1 MVMGPRL
8 RRGLWVGVALG
19 VISAAASLV
28 VWVWLVSDPDR
39 WFRRARADLLA
50 GHPGRASAALER
62 LERLRAPT
70 PFDRL
75 LRAEVDEAL
84 RRPDDALAELAAI
97 GDAHPL
103 APVARLLSGQ
113 IEMKRGR
120 LRPAEA
126 AFLAAAALEP
136 NSVKPHRELVYLY
149 NLQHR
154 QADLDAQLHALSELG
169 TLEYGYLVHW
179 TKTRNVVWN
188 PARDCEDLARFLEAD
203 PGDRR
208 SRLALAEGLRQMNRL
223 DEAAGV
229 LAPLPDSDSEARVLR
244 AMLAL
249 DRGDLEAL
257 DRLLAASPDDDPNLA
272 RVRGQLAL
280 KRGDA
285 SAAVRYFR
293 LAHAADPSDRVALF
307 GLGSA
312 LARSADPAAAEP
324 YLAAARRHDA
334 VTPLITRASTDLG
347 AKDPELPARLG
358 AACEAA
364 GRLYEARAW
373 YKMAIARDPLDRG
386 SQQAVFRLGREIAE
400 RAADRAVTG
409 PPPRNSAVP
418 QGPKG

>member
-1 MVMGPRL
+1 
-8 RRGLWVGVALG
+8 
-19 VISAAASLV
+19 
-28 VWVWLVSDPDR
+28 
-39 WFRRARADLLA
+39 
-50 GHPGRASAALER
+50 
-62 LERLRAPT
+62 
-70 PFDRL
+70 
-75 LRAEVDEAL
+75 
-84 RRPDDALAELAAI
+84 
-97 GDAHPL
+97 
-103 APVARLLSGQ
+103 
-113 IEMKRGR
+113 MKRGR

-293 LAHAADPSDRVALF
+293 VAHAADPSDRVALF

-312 LARSADPAAAEP
+312 LARSGDPAAAEP

-373 YKMAIARDPLDRG
+373 YKLAIARDPLDRG

-400 RAADRAVTG
+400 RAADRAATG
-409 PPPRNSAVP
+409 PPPRGSAVP
-418 QGPKG
+418 RRPKG